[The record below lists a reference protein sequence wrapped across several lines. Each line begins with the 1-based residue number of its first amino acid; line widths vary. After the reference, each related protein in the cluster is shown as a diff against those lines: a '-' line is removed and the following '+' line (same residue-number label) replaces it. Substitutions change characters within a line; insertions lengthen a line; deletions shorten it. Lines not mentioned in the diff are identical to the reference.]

1 MTDSET
7 KKRVFLAWDHL
18 KLGSP
23 EPESFNVY
31 RVEGIE
37 NDGFNIINQGQLI
50 GVVEPDTLFSETFD
64 PTHEAVY
71 SYTVT
76 AVNQNGE
83 SDPCPGLAVMI

>member
-7 KKRVFLAWDHL
+7 EKRVVLTWDHF
-18 KLGSP
+18 KGGSP

-31 RVEGIE
+31 RFEGIE
-37 NDGFNIINQGQLI
+37 NDGLNIINLGQLV
-50 GVVEPDTLFSETFD
+50 GNVELDSLFIETFD

-83 SDPCPGLAVMI
+83 SDPCPGLAVMV